1 MDPER
6 VHLLD
11 QARDQRSESPM
22 DWLSVLQLVQVM
34 VPVLDLVRESL
45 SVHL

>member
-11 QARDQRSESPM
+11 QAWDQGSECPM